1 MTCAAGSSPWGPR
14 STIPKSHQAPS
25 TEHHRQEPQNSA
37 FVYKIE
43 GVDGALF
50 TFPAWKQHKCPT
62 NGLMRSSLSPRRRSQ
77 ADAWQSQADG
87 CLATPGR
94 PARGHTHTHRERI
107 GQEESVTV
115 FFHHFWRTDRISTL
129 QETLEPLAGPPCQ
142 VSPPYHP

>member
-87 CLATPGR
+87 CLATPADLPGAT
-94 PARGHTHTHRERI
+94 PTPGTTGAFAHWAERLLRV
-107 GQEESVTV
+107 QS
-115 FFHHFWRTDRISTL
+115 S
-129 QETLEPLAGPPCQ
+129 
-142 VSPPYHP
+142 HPENTIHEINVEQQF

>member
-1 MTCAAGSSPWGPR
+1 MQLVPPLGVPAPLFQRATKPR
-14 STIPKSHQAPS
+14 ALSTTGKNLKILH
-25 TEHHRQEPQNSA
+25 

-142 VSPPYHP
+142 FSPPYHP